1 MYGPIELRGTRPE
14 HFDTSLSSAVVGGS
28 CSHMS
33 TYSGGS
39 ESGLPLW
46 GSQKRFKVPF
56 LEDPNTGI
64 EMFESADIVE
74 YVENTYALES
84 K

>member
-1 MYGPIELRGTRPE
+1 MIEKTG
-14 HFDTSLSSAVVGGS
+14 
-28 CSHMS
+28 
-33 TYSGGS
+33 
-39 ESGLPLW
+39 
-46 GSQKRFKVPF
+46 RFQVPF